1 MSSLK
6 KTLELTVLKSCKNPK
21 LTGFDTRHYYFI
33 MHKYDQVLAGSY
45 DNGDIETT
53 NEICSETTENSV
65 LELRIFNEGANIFLK
80 KTGNTLKA
88 YEPILKKDI
97 VNKGLEMAEV
107 EKIEIDTKFTGGNF
121 DKLVKTKVYDYDRD
135 YDDEN
140 KSTYLAYVKFE
151 YLERLQKDKKGGKHN
166 GR

>member
-1 MSSLK
+1 MMNSLK
-6 KTLELTVLKSCKNPK
+6 KTLELAVLKSCKNPK

-45 DNGDIETT
+45 DNGEIKTT
-53 NEICSETTENSV
+53 DEICSETTENSV

-97 VNKGLEMAEV
+97 VSKELEMGEEKEV
-107 EKIEIDTKFTGGNF
+107 ELDTKFIGENF
-121 DKLVKTKVYDYDRD
+121 DELVKRRVYCY
-135 YDDEN
+135 DEN
-140 KSTYLAYVKFE
+140 KLAYVKFE
-151 YLERLQKDKKGGKHN
+151 YLERLQKKKKGGKHN